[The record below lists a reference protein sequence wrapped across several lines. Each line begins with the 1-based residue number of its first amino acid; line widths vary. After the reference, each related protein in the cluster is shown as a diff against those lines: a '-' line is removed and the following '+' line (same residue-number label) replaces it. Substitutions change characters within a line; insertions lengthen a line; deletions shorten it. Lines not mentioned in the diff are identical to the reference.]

1 MSCFFAETTNKK
13 KGWTAGGVP
22 AGARNRGAWRS
33 HWARACRNARAVPD
47 PHVPRTDLYSAGDFR
62 FPWVFLSRAIAA
74 FCAERPQH
82 KGDFYNPTRCAVL
95 VSGRKL
101 RVGKPPSGSCTK
113 SLGEGAAG
121 VSVFSASSFRLL
133 ASPSISRRLLI
144 GLGSGNPR
152 AARRFLLSSEFGGG
166 GHRLRHIFFASRA
179 SASSKSIAKLPSP
192 PSPLSLFRRSAQHG
206 DSHSREGEWART
218 RGPLKKIGGKT
229 NVSRRTPNL
238 PD

>member
-1 MSCFFAETTNKK
+1 MENTALLKRVMEMDTPPYAAHAAACCHNVGFVIRPLILARATATRATARGAPCPARLPANRPDRSESDRQDPPRRCLVFCRNNKQTK

-121 VSVFSASSFRLL
+121 VSD
-133 ASPSISRRLLI
+133 
-144 GLGSGNPR
+144 LG
-152 AARRFLLSSEFGGG
+152 
-166 GHRLRHIFFASRA
+166 
-179 SASSKSIAKLPSP
+179 
-192 PSPLSLFRRSAQHG
+192 
-206 DSHSREGEWART
+206 REER
-218 RGPLKKIGGKT
+218 K
-229 NVSRRTPNL
+229 
-238 PD
+238 